1 MKKQNLKIGMI
12 AGEHSGDILGAGL
25 MAAIK
30 AQHPNAEFVGI
41 GGPLMIEQGFESQFL
56 MEELSVMGI
65 VEVLGR
71 IFRLLKVRKQIVQ
84 FLKDQGIDIFIGI
97 DAPDFNLGVE
107 KRLKAAGIKTVH
119 YVSPSV
125 WAWRQKRVFKV
136 QDATNLVLALLPFEK
151 SFYDK
156 FGIPCEF
163 VGHTLADELPI
174 DPQKGQAREQLGLS
188 ADDKVLA
195 LLPGSRG
202 TEVSMLAEPFVQSV
216 NLLREN
222 ISELKVV
229 VPLVSDKRKAQ
240 FIDIVKKHID
250 INSLIL
256 LDGQSREAMRACDAV
271 LISSGTATLEAMLL
285 KAPMV
290 VAYKLKTLT
299 YLIAK
304 QLVNIAYFSLPNLLA
319 DQPLVKELLQDEV
332 EPETLASCLYPLLT
346 EDNTALKKKFADIHA
361 SIRLNAS
368 ETAAKAVLKLL
379 EE

>member
-1 MKKQNLKIGMI
+1 MI